1 MKFSNLTYSPAMFL
15 WKSKIM
21 QTLGTFAIW
30 LASFGA
36 LGLFALSFL
45 DSALI
50 PVPSGPDLLLIK
62 LSVDN
67 YQFPFTII
75 ELVLSAAIGSTIGC
89 TILFFLAKKGGE
101 RVLRKV
107 SEERKNKIESLL
119 GRYDALA
126 ILVTAI
132 LPPPFPFKP
141 FILCAGV
148 FNFKLER
155 FILGLF
161 IGKTLR
167 FAILGFLAFYFG
179 EAAKDLI
186 TKYGPKLLLGF
197 IGALAL
203 AYLANYLINRRR
215 NQEETVAIDAQ

>member
-1 MKFSNLTYSPAMFL
+1 MKFSNFDYWPAMFL

-67 YQFPFTII
+67 YHFPLTIV
-75 ELVLSAAIGSTIGC
+75 ELVLSASIGSSIGC
-89 TILFFLAKKGGE
+89 TILFLLAKKGGE

-119 GRYDALA
+119 GRYDALT
-126 ILVTAI
+126 ILVTAL

-155 FILGLF
+155 FVIGLF
-161 IGKTLR
+161 IGKSVR

-179 EAAKDLI
+179 ESAKDLI
-186 TKYGPKLLLGF
+186 SKYGPKLLLGL
-197 IGALAL
+197 IGGLIL
-203 AYLANYLINRRR
+203 AYLVTYLMGKKRS
-215 NQEETVAIDAQ
+215 QETEEAV